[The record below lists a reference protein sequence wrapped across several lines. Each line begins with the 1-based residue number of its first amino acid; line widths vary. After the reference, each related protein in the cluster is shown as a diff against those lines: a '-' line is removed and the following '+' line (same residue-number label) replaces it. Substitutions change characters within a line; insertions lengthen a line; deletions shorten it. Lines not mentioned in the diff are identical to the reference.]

1 MNFINS
7 IKTCFKK
14 YIDFNGRASRSEF
27 WYFTLLLVFGYF
39 GLLLIVNYWNDSNF
53 FYELSDSVYN
63 SINYLIYGMFYGL
76 PIICLIPFVSVTIRR
91 IHDIGQSGFVILIFF
106 VGFFIAFILKS
117 ELIVRIVFI
126 ILGVFLTQ
134 KSAGKINLVLFLKN
148 NFIRLFL

>member
-39 GLLLIVNYWNDSNF
+39 GLLIIVNYWNDSNF
-53 FYELSDSVYN
+53 FYELSDSLYN

-106 VGFFIAFILKS
+106 VWFFIAFILKS

-134 KSAGKINLVLFLKN
+134 KSAGKNQFGPVPKK
-148 NFIRLFL
+148 

>member
-1 MNFINS
+1 MNIISS

-39 GLLLIVNYWNDSNF
+39 GLLLIVNYWNDSNL
-53 FYELSDSVYN
+53 FYELSDSLYN

-134 KSAGKINLVLFLKN
+134 KSAGKNQFGPVPKK
-148 NFIRLFL
+148 

>member
-1 MNFINS
+1 MNFISS

-39 GLLLIVNYWNDSNF
+39 GLLFIVNYWNDSNL
-53 FYELSDSVYN
+53 FYELSDSLYN

-106 VGFFIAFILKS
+106 VGFFIAFLLKN

-134 KSAGKINLVLFLKN
+134 KSAGKNQFGPVPKK
-148 NFIRLFL
+148 

>member
-39 GLLLIVNYWNDSNF
+39 GLLIIVNYWNDSNF
-53 FYELSDSVYN
+53 FYELSDSLYN

-106 VGFFIAFILKS
+106 VGFFIAFLLKS

-134 KSAGKINLVLFLKN
+134 KSAGKNQFGPVPKK
-148 NFIRLFL
+148 

>member
-1 MNFINS
+1 MNFITS

-39 GLLLIVNYWNDSNF
+39 GLLLIVNYWNDSNL
-53 FYELSDSVYN
+53 FYELSDSLYN

-106 VGFFIAFILKS
+106 VGFFIAFLLKS

-134 KSAGKINLVLFLKN
+134 KSAGKNQFGSVPKK
-148 NFIRLFL
+148 

>member
-1 MNFINS
+1 MNFITS

-53 FYELSDSVYN
+53 FYELSDSLYN

-106 VGFFIAFILKS
+106 VGFFIAFLLKN

-134 KSAGKINLVLFLKN
+134 KSAGKNQFGSVPKK
-148 NFIRLFL
+148 

>member
-1 MNFINS
+1 MNFISS

-39 GLLLIVNYWNDSNF
+39 GLLLIVNYWNDSNL
-53 FYELSDSVYN
+53 FYELSDSLYN

-106 VGFFIAFILKS
+106 VGFFIAFLLKS

-134 KSAGKINLVLFLKN
+134 KSAGKNQFGPVPKK
-148 NFIRLFL
+148 

>member
-1 MNFINS
+1 MNFISS

-39 GLLLIVNYWNDSNF
+39 GLLLIVNYWNDSNL
-53 FYELSDSVYN
+53 FYELSDSLYN

-134 KSAGKINLVLFLKN
+134 KSVGKNQFGPVPKK
-148 NFIRLFL
+148 

>member
-1 MNFINS
+1 MNFISS

-39 GLLLIVNYWNDSNF
+39 GLLIIVNYWNDSNF
-53 FYELSDSVYN
+53 FYELSDTLYN

-106 VGFFIAFILKS
+106 VGFFIAFLLKS

-134 KSAGKINLVLFLKN
+134 KSAGKNQFGPVPKK
-148 NFIRLFL
+148 

>member
-1 MNFINS
+1 MNFITS

-39 GLLLIVNYWNDSNF
+39 GLLLIVNYWNDSNL
-53 FYELSDSVYN
+53 FYELSDSLYN

-106 VGFFIAFILKS
+106 VGFFIAFLLKN

-134 KSAGKINLVLFLKN
+134 KSVGKNQFGPVPKK
-148 NFIRLFL
+148 

>member
-39 GLLLIVNYWNDSNF
+39 GLLLIVNYWNDSNL
-53 FYELSDSVYN
+53 FYELSDSLYN

-106 VGFFIAFILKS
+106 VGFFIAFLLKN

-134 KSAGKINLVLFLKN
+134 KSAGKNQFGFVPKK
-148 NFIRLFL
+148 

>member
-1 MNFINS
+1 MNFITS

-39 GLLLIVNYWNDSNF
+39 GLLLIVNYWNDSNL
-53 FYELSDSVYN
+53 FYELSDSLYN

-91 IHDIGQSGFVILIFF
+91 IHDIGQSGFVILIFVF
-106 VGFFIAFILKS
+106 GFFIAFILKN
-117 ELIVRIVFI
+117 EIIVRIVFI
-126 ILGVFLTQ
+126 LLGVFLMK
-134 KSAGKINLVLFLKN
+134 KSAGKNQFGPIPKK
-148 NFIRLFL
+148 

>member
-1 MNFINS
+1 MNFISS

-39 GLLLIVNYWNDSNF
+39 GLLLIVNYWNDSNL
-53 FYELSDSVYN
+53 FYELSDSLYN

-106 VGFFIAFILKS
+106 VGFFIAFLLKN

-134 KSAGKINLVLFLKN
+134 KSAGKNQFGPVPNLN
-148 NFIRLFL
+148 

>member
-27 WYFTLLLVFGYF
+27 WYFTLLLVFAYF
-39 GLLLIVNYWNDSNF
+39 GLLIIVNYWNDSNL
-53 FYELSDSVYN
+53 FYELSDSLYN

-106 VGFFIAFILKS
+106 VGFFIAFLLKN

-134 KSAGKINLVLFLKN
+134 KSAGKNQFGPVPKK
-148 NFIRLFL
+148 

>member
-39 GLLLIVNYWNDSNF
+39 GLLIIVNYWNDSNF
-53 FYELSDSVYN
+53 FYELSDSLYN

-134 KSAGKINLVLFLKN
+134 KSAGKNQFGPVPKK
-148 NFIRLFL
+148 

>member
-39 GLLLIVNYWNDSNF
+39 GLLLIVNYWNDSNL
-53 FYELSDSVYN
+53 FYELSDSLYN

-76 PIICLIPFVSVTIRR
+76 PIICFIPFVSVTIRR

-106 VGFFIAFILKS
+106 VGFFIAFLLKS

-134 KSAGKINLVLFLKN
+134 KSAGKNQFGPVPKK
-148 NFIRLFL
+148 

>member
-1 MNFINS
+1 MNFISS

-39 GLLLIVNYWNDSNF
+39 GLLIIVNYWNDSNF
-53 FYELSDSVYN
+53 FYELSDSLYN

-134 KSAGKINLVLFLKN
+134 KSAGKNQFGPVPKK
-148 NFIRLFL
+148 

>member
-27 WYFTLLLVFGYF
+27 WYFTLLLVFAYF
-39 GLLLIVNYWNDSNF
+39 GLLIIVNYWNDSNF
-53 FYELSDSVYN
+53 FYELSDSLYN

-106 VGFFIAFILKS
+106 VGFFIAFLLKS

-134 KSAGKINLVLFLKN
+134 KSAGKNQFGPVPKK
-148 NFIRLFL
+148 

>member
-39 GLLLIVNYWNDSNF
+39 GLFIIVNYWNDSNF

-106 VGFFIAFILKS
+106 VGFFIAFLLKN

-134 KSAGKINLVLFLKN
+134 KSAGKNQFGFVPKK
-148 NFIRLFL
+148 

>member
-1 MNFINS
+1 MNFISS

-39 GLLLIVNYWNDSNF
+39 GLLIIVNYWNDSNL
-53 FYELSDSVYN
+53 FYELSDSLYN

-106 VGFFIAFILKS
+106 VGFFIAFLLKN

-134 KSAGKINLVLFLKN
+134 KSAGKNQFGSVPKK
-148 NFIRLFL
+148 

>member
-39 GLLLIVNYWNDSNF
+39 GLLIIVNYWNDSNF
-53 FYELSDSVYN
+53 FYELSDSLYN

-106 VGFFIAFILKS
+106 VGFFIAFLLKN

-134 KSAGKINLVLFLKN
+134 KSAGKNQFGSVPKK
-148 NFIRLFL
+148 

>member
-27 WYFTLLLVFGYF
+27 WYFTLLLVFAYF
-39 GLLLIVNYWNDSNF
+39 GLLIIVNYWNDSNF
-53 FYELSDSVYN
+53 FYELSDSLYN

-134 KSAGKINLVLFLKN
+134 KSAGKNQFGPVPKK
-148 NFIRLFL
+148 

>member
-1 MNFINS
+1 MNYITS

-39 GLLLIVNYWNDSNF
+39 GLLLIVNYWNDSNL
-53 FYELSDSVYN
+53 FYELSDSLYN

-91 IHDIGQSGFVILIFF
+91 IHDIGQSGFVILIFVF
-106 VGFFIAFILKS
+106 GFFIAFILKN
-117 ELIVRIVFI
+117 EIIVRIVFI
-126 ILGVFLTQ
+126 LLGVFLMK
-134 KSAGKINLVLFLKN
+134 KSAGKNQFGPIPKK
-148 NFIRLFL
+148 